1 MPLSWLGEVTEEVEK
16 GWMAG
21 TGDCCGLVL
30 LWRVLEVDR
39 CGVACLTSKKWC
51 SQTKASSKDTQS
63 AALVL
68 WELLW
73 RECWGVGNTLC
84 VV

>member
-1 MPLSWLGEVTEEVEK
+1 
-16 GWMAG
+16 MAG

-39 CGVACLTSKKWC
+39 CGVACLTTRKKWC
-51 SQTKASSKDTQS
+51 SQTKASSKGRDTKCCS
-63 AALVL
+63 CTVGAPLERVL
-68 WELLW
+68 WA
-73 RECWGVGNTLC
+73 GNSLC